1 MIIKFVPNVRAAW
14 ADANAGKGGKG
25 KQAAKKEEAP
35 KADDDDVDLF
45 GDDDGDDEEAAK
57 LAEKKKAEAEAKKAK
72 KVVIA
77 KSLVLF
83 EVKPWGEETDLDAM
97 AADILKIEQD
107 GLVWKTEYKKEPIA
121 YGVNKL
127 IIGCVIEDAKVS
139 TDDLQQK
146 IEELEDYVQSCDIA
160 AFNKI

>member
-1 MIIKFVPNVRAAW
+1 MPPVRAAW

-45 GDDDGDDEEAAK
+45 GDDDDDDEAAK
-57 LAEKKKAEAEAKKAK
+57 LAEKKKAEAAAANKGK

-97 AADILKIEQD
+97 AAEILKIEQD
-107 GLVWKTEYKKEPIA
+107 GLVWKTEFKKEPIA
-121 YGVNKL
+121 YGINKV